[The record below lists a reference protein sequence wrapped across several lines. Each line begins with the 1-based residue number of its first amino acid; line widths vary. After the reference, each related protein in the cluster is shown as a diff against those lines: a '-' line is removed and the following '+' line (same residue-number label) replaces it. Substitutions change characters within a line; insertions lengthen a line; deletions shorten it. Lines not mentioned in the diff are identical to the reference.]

1 MVLMWVG
8 CRAPPLQSTISCRCA
23 SGFYNDDGE
32 CAECAECRGRCIR
45 PPARLPTCPPA
56 HPPAHAA
63 AAAMHCSSCSHLAE
77 CEPRAPHRSA
87 ISALCGYT
95 TPDAEN
101 PRGIYT
107 DASDTQCER
116 CVDGPPAG

>member
-1 MVLMWVG
+1 
-8 CRAPPLQSTISCRCA
+8 
-23 SGFYNDDGE
+23 
-32 CAECAECRGRCIR
+32 
-45 PPARLPTCPPA
+45 
-56 HPPAHAA
+56 
-63 AAAMHCSSCSHLAE
+63 MHCRSCSHLAG
-77 CEPRAPHRSA
+77 RVLSLAPHRSA